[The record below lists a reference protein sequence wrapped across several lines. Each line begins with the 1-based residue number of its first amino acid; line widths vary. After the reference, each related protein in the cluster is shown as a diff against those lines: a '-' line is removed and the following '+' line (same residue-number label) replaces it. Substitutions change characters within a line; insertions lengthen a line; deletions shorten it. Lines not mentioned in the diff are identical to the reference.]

1 MEKSSSLPTN
11 KQIRVTQM
19 PALHESDTAT
29 KELFSEDTN
38 LNRQLG
44 LSEAF
49 AIVIGR
55 ILGSGI
61 FRTPAPIMILVSSV
75 GLFSGVWI
83 LGGIATLLG
92 AFCYAELVAMMP
104 RSGGPYAFL
113 KAAYPPIWTFLRG
126 WAMFFVSETGA
137 IAAVALV
144 FAGYANALWT
154 IATGE
159 PYSRTIEVIIALGT
173 IWSLTLINCRGVML
187 GGIIQDIFSSLKVL
201 ALGAVIA
208 VGFGFGGDFS
218 HFTTDFMPDEF
229 NWGTLLAFGAAMRY
243 AFFAYSG
250 WEGPTYIAEEVRN
263 PRKNLPLSMLLGI
276 AGIMLLYLA
285 ANGAYLHQLTV
296 EELKIH
302 KWVATEAMRVAIGTT
317 GGVLISLAVM
327 LNTFGNVS
335 AQIMCKA
342 RTWYA
347 MARDGLFIRNLNRVN
362 PRSKTPNVAL
372 VTQAGW
378 ASILLFAAA
387 FAENAYETI
396 IDFFSFTS
404 SIFNVMTFTAV
415 FILRRKFPNQHR
427 PYRTWGYPYTLIVVL
442 IIQVWFMVT
451 TLITAF
457 IPSLLGILLTSTG
470 LLYYFRAEIVQ
481 WLKRLWRVI

>member
-1 MEKSSSLPTN
+1 MPHTN
-11 KQIRVTQM
+11 NQENNIT
-19 PALHESDTAT
+19 D
-29 KELFSEDTN
+29 LFSEETN
-38 LNRQLG
+38 LNRRLG
-44 LSEAF
+44 LTEAF
-49 AIVIGR
+49 AIVVGR

-61 FRTPAPIMILVSSV
+61 FRTPAPIMIAVSSIA
-75 GLFSGVWI
+75 LFGGVWI
-83 LGGIATLLG
+83 VGGIATLLG

-104 RSGGPYAFL
+104 RSGGPYAYL

-144 FAGYANALWT
+144 FAGYSNALWE

-159 PYSRTIEVIIALGT
+159 PYSRAVQVLIALGT
-173 IWSLTLINCRGVML
+173 IWSLTLINCLGVMI
-187 GGIIQDIFSSLKVL
+187 GGVVQDFFSSLKVL

-208 VGFGFGGDFS
+208 VGFSFGGDPS
-218 HFTTDFMPDEF
+218 HFTVDFMPKEF
-229 NWGTLLAFGAAMRY
+229 NWGTLLAFGVAMRY

-285 ANGAYLHQLTV
+285 ANGAYLNQLTMAQI
-296 EELKIH
+296 KAH
-302 KWVATEAMRVAIGTT
+302 KWVATEAMRIAIGTT

-347 MARDGLFIRNLNRVN
+347 MARDGLFIQSLARVN
-362 PRSKTPNVAL
+362 PRTKTPNVAL
-372 VTQAGW
+372 VTQAFW
-378 ASILLFAAA
+378 ASVLLFSAA
-387 FAENAYETI
+387 FAENAYESI

-404 SIFNVMTFTAV
+404 SVFNVMTFAAV
-415 FILRRKFPNQHR
+415 FVLRRKFPKQPR
-427 PYRTWGYPYTLIVVL
+427 PYKTWGYPYTLIIVL
-442 IIQVWFMVT
+442 IIQGWFMVT

-457 IPSLLGILLTSTG
+457 VPSLLGIALTSTG
-470 LLYYFRAEIVQ
+470 LVYYYRSEIAKNLR
-481 WLKRLWRVI
+481 WLSR